1 MCSERMAT
9 LIFTISAAFVLYI
22 LLGYPLLLDF
32 LARHGARP
40 VKKRAIEPSV
50 TVVLPVHNG
59 ARWIASKL
67 ESILALDY
75 PRHLLDILVV
85 SDGSDDDTAEIVRRY
100 RDVRLLELPRGGK
113 ARAINAALEVAT
125 GEVLLFTDVRQLL
138 DPPCLRRLMANLGD
152 PEVGVVTGEIRWL
165 ATGSAEE
172 ADINAYLHFEH
183 WIRDRLSQIDSLLGV
198 AGALYAI
205 RRELARPLPPDTQLD
220 DVCMVLTPFFSGR
233 RIVLEKSAV
242 AFDVPNPLQG
252 EFRRK
257 VRTIAGL
264 YQTLYAYPAL
274 LGPSNRMWL
283 HFVSHKL
290 GRVWLPFF
298 LAAAAI
304 SSAWLPAPWN
314 RLALAGQAGIYLL
327 AAVDFVAPQSF
338 PLKRLTS
345 AARTFFVMMAAAVC
359 GLFLSFVPPRT
370 LWKPSA

>member
-1 MCSERMAT
+1 MYSERMAI
-9 LIFTISAAFVLYI
+9 LIFSGSAAFVFYI
-22 LLGYPLLLDF
+22 VFGYPLLLDF
-32 LARHGARP
+32 LARHYARP
-40 VKKRAIEPSV
+40 VKKRPIEPSV
-50 TVVLPVHNG
+50 TVVLPVYNG
-59 ARWIASKL
+59 ARWIAAKL
-67 ESILALDY
+67 DSILALDY

-85 SDGSDDDTAEIVRRY
+85 SDGSDDGTAAIVRRY
-100 RDVRLLELPRGGK
+100 PDVRLLEVPRGGK
-113 ARAINAALEVAT
+113 ARAINAALAIAT

-138 DPPCLRRLMANLGD
+138 DRGCLRSLMANLGD

-165 ATGSAEE
+165 KTGSAEE
-172 ADINAYLHFEH
+172 ADINSYLLIEH

-205 RRELARPLPPDTQLD
+205 RRELARPLPPDTILD
-220 DVCMVLTPFFSGR
+220 DVCMVLPPFFAGR
-233 RIVLEKSAV
+233 RIVLEKAAV
-242 AFDVPNPLQG
+242 AFDVPNPLHG

-298 LAAAAI
+298 LAAALI
-304 SSAWLPAPWN
+304 SSFWLPEPWN
-314 RLALAGQAGIYLL
+314 RLALAAQLGVYLL
-327 AAVDFVAPQSF
+327 AAVDFLVPQSS

-345 AARTFFVMMAAAVC
+345 AARTFFAMMGAAVC
-359 GLFLSFVPPRT
+359 GLFVSMAPSRN